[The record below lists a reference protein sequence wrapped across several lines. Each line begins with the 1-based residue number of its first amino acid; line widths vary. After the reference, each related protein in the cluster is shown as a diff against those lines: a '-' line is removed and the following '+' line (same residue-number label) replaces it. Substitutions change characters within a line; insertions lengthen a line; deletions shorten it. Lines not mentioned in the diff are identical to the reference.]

1 VVGGAIW
8 YFDGSGCGVC
18 CLGSVAV
25 VLSHWQFNIG
35 LFDVGEWVCCW
46 IFFCLNWFE

>member
-1 VVGGAIW
+1 MVGGAIW
-8 YFDGSGCGVC
+8 YFDGSGRGVC

-25 VLSHWQFNIG
+25 VLSHWRFDIG

-46 IFFCLNWFE
+46 IFFV